1 MEARAEITGLTRGS
15 TKAHICRAAL
25 ESIAYRSKDVID
37 VMQQDSGMKLTA
49 IKVDG
54 GASRSNILMQI
65 QSDMNR
71 SDVIRPKSIETTAM
85 GAAYM
90 AGLAVGF
97 WDSVEEIQ
105 KIWQEDRIFTPIMSE
120 TDSYSLYKGW
130 KDAVNKC
137 LNK

>member
-1 MEARAEITGLTRGS
+1 
-15 TKAHICRAAL
+15 
-25 ESIAYRSKDVID
+25 
-37 VMQQDSGMKLTA
+37 MKLTA

-65 QSDMNR
+65 QSDLNR

-105 KIWQEDRIFTPIMSE
+105 KIWQEDQVFTPEMSE
-120 TDSYSLYKGW
+120 TDSHSLYKGW
-130 KDAVNKC
+130 KEC
-137 LNK
+137 C